1 MRRIIHVSVLLL
13 LFLYLI
19 SCKRN
24 PYRIDISSVDLNI
37 EILRF
42 EEELFPI
49 NPDEIME
56 RIPGLKE
63 KYGSFLQLFSF
74 VIDAGDIN
82 DPLFAEYLVEF
93 CTDRQNN
100 EVYNSVTEKFSD
112 ISNIEDELG
121 KAFRHYVWYFPGKT
135 IPSVFTCITGF
146 NSSIITGD
154 SVLAIGL
161 DRYLGADSEYYPLLQ
176 IYKYVAAKMT
186 PEHIVPDCIYGWGV
200 SEWDYDEMNYAS
212 ENVINRMIHEGKIRY
227 FMKCMMPELRDEM
240 LFGFTADQMKFCRNN
255 EAQMWQYLMTH
266 DLLFRTDHLTIR
278 KLTGEAPFTSY
289 FTSESPGKAAV
300 WTGFRIIESYMQK
313 NPGTGL
319 EEMMN
324 DVDVQTFLEKARYNP
339 Q

>member
-1 MRRIIHVSVLLL
+1 MRRIIHASILLL
-13 LFLYLI
+13 LFLHLI

-42 EEELFPI
+42 EEELFSI

-56 RIPGLKE
+56 RIPDLKE

-74 VIDAGDIN
+74 VINAGDIN

-100 EVYNSVTEKFSD
+100 EVYNSVMEKFSD
-112 ISNIEDELG
+112 ISNIENELG
-121 KAFRHYVWYFPGKT
+121 RAFRHYVRYFPDKT
-135 IPSVFTCITGF
+135 VPSVFTCITGF

-154 SVLAIGL
+154 KVLAIGL
-161 DRYLGADSEYYPLLQ
+161 DRYLGADCEYYPLLQ
-176 IYKYVAAKMT
+176 IYKYVAARMT
-186 PEHIVPDCIYGWGV
+186 PEHIVPDCMYGWGV
-200 SEWDYDEMNYAS
+200 SEWDYDEMNYAT
-212 ENVINRMIHEGKIRY
+212 ETVITRMIHEGKIRY
-227 FMKCMMPELRDEM
+227 FMRCMMPELPDEM
-240 LFGFTADQMKFCRNN
+240 IFGFTTDQMKFCRNN
-255 EAQMWQYLMTH
+255 EALMWQYLMTH

-289 FTSESPGKAAV
+289 FTNESPGRAAV
-300 WTGFRIIESYMQK
+300 WTGFRIIESYMQR
-313 NPGTGL
+313 NPGTSL

-324 DVDVQTFLEKARYNP
+324 DVDVQTLLEKARYNP